1 MYGRIEEKEMWFWR
15 KKKSIKEE
23 IKDES
28 PDNNQ
33 ADGQD
38 EYVQQDSDDDRLIT
52 EEIIVNETP
61 GRFDI
66 VLDVVETHTDDVI
79 S

>member
-1 MYGRIEEKEMWFWR
+1 MWFWR
-15 KKKSIKEE
+15 KKKSIKAE
-23 IKDES
+23 IKDEL
-28 PDNNQ
+28 PDDNQ
-33 ADGQD
+33 AEERD
-38 EYVQQDSDDDRLIT
+38 EYVQQNNDADRLIT

-66 VLDVVETHTDDVI
+66 VLDVVEIHTDEAI

>member
-1 MYGRIEEKEMWFWR
+1 MWFWR
-15 KKKSIKEE
+15 KKKNIKAE

-38 EYVQQDSDDDRLIT
+38 EYIQQNSDDDSVIT

-66 VLDVVETHTDDVI
+66 ILDVVEIHTDDVI